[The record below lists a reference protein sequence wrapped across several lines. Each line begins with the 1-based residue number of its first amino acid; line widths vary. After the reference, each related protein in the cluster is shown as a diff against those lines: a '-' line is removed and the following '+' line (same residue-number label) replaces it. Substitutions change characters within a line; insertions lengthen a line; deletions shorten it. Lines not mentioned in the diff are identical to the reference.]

1 MHEFGIAEGVLQ
13 ACLATARQ
21 HGAGKIEVVRLRIGA
36 LAGVV
41 EEALTF
47 AFAALAED
55 TPAQHARLIV
65 EAVPVTC
72 YCAVCDKEFE
82 APRFSYRCPVC
93 ETPSAEVRRGR
104 ELELIS
110 IEVS

>member
-1 MHEFGIAEGVLQ
+1 MHELGIAESVLN
-13 ACLATARQ
+13 AALEAARKN
-21 HGAGKIEVVRLRIGA
+21 GAAKVEVVRLRVGA
-36 LAGVV
+36 LSGVV

-47 AFAALAED
+47 AFESLAED
-55 TPAQHARLIV
+55 TPAQGAQLLV

-72 YCAVCDKEFE
+72 YCVPCAQEFE

-93 ETPSAEVRRGR
+93 QTLSQEVRRGR

-110 IEVS
+110 IAVT

>member
-1 MHEFGIAEGVLQ
+1 MHEFGIAEGVLK
-13 ACLATARQ
+13 ACLATAQQ
-21 HGAGKIEVVRLRIGA
+21 HQAKKIEVVRLRIGA

-41 EEALTF
+41 DEALTF
-47 AFAALAED
+47 AFDALAED
-55 TPAQHARLIV
+55 TPAQGARLLI
-65 EAVPVTC
+65 EPVPVTC
-72 YCAVCDKEFE
+72 YCAACAKEFA

-93 ETPSAEVRRGR
+93 QTPSAEVRRGR